1 MIEHED
7 GKCTF
12 GEDGQCALHG
22 IEVERR
28 KNMQVLTDNIP
39 KMLTWQ
45 NRIVGWSI
53 LVTLS
58 IGGAYV
64 YTKEVRDDM
73 KAQYAASVITAS
85 SDMKRVSDQVSAL
98 ATGQARIEERY
109 DALLRSITDMNNNIA
124 TLTYLQLKE
133 RDMDQELKKS
143 GKR

>member
-1 MIEHED
+1 VTAHET

-22 IEVERR
+22 VEVERR
-28 KNMQVLTDNIP
+28 KNMQELTDNIP

-58 IGGAYV
+58 IGGAYI
-64 YTKEVRDDM
+64 YTREVRDDM
-73 KAQYAASVITAS
+73 KAQYAASIGTAAA
-85 SDMKRVSDQVSAL
+85 DVKKISDQVSAL
-98 ATGQARIEERY
+98 ATGQARTEERY
-109 DALLRSITDMNNNIA
+109 EALLRSITDMNANIS

-133 RDMDQELKKS
+133 RDMAEESKKL
-143 GKR
+143 GRK